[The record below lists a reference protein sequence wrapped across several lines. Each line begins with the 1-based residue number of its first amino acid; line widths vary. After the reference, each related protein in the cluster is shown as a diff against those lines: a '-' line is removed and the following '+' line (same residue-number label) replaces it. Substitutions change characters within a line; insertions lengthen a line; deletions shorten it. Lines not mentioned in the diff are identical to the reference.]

1 MANSLKGR
9 KRVNLDGQPHE
20 HFLLRRFPKSQFLT
34 FIWGLVFGYFLAW
47 YKFNDFLAKKS
58 SLTLGTVISKYFAI
72 LFVCPQVLSEEET
85 KL

>member
-1 MANSLKGR
+1 MG
-9 KRVNLDGQPHE
+9 
-20 HFLLRRFPKSQFLT
+20 
-34 FIWGLVFGYFLAW
+34 FGFGHFLAW

-72 LFVCPQVLSEEET
+72 LFVGPQVLSEEET